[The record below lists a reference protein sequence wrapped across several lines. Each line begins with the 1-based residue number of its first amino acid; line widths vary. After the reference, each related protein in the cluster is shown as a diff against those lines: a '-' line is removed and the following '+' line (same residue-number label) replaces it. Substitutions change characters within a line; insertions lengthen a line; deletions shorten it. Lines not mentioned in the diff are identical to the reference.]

1 MTTLSKFFAAARTMH
16 GPPMSMFSIASAS
29 VTPGFATVRPRA
41 VRLRSGGHRRDVED
55 VGALLHRPAVLLM
68 DEASVGLDPASR
80 RDLLAALRA
89 DVAARNTTVLW
100 ATHLVEEAVQAD
112 RVLVLHQGKL
122 IADGTPAEVTTAL
135 GEPTLEAG
143 FIRRTAINRKETI
156 AA

>member
-1 MTTLSKFFAAARTMH
+1 
-16 GPPMSMFSIASAS
+16 
-29 VTPGFATVRPRA
+29 VR
-41 VRLRSGGHRRDVED
+41 
-55 VGALLHRPAVLLM
+55 ALLHRPAVLLM

-89 DVAARNTTVLW
+89 DVAARGTTVLW

-122 IADGTPAEVTTAL
+122 IADGTPGDVTRAL

-143 FIRRTAINRKETI
+143 FIQRTTKKETVS
-156 AA
+156 A